1 MTFKPTY
8 SITTD
13 IINSIS
19 SIEVVRQHIV
29 NLPVTAKVI
38 ASLRETARLTSTHH
52 STAIEGNNL
61 TAAEVREVI
70 QEGAHFPHREK
81 DEREVQNYYK
91 ALDYVEKISQD
102 KSPLEEKNLK
112 MLHGIAFEGKDT
124 PTPYRDGQNVIRKGK
139 LVVYIPPKAS
149 DVPSLMKDSVRW
161 IVNSIN
167 EGLPVPI
174 VAGIAHYQFAT
185 IHPYY
190 DGNGRTA
197 RLLVTLILQKY
208 GYGLKGIYSL
218 EEYYAQNL
226 EAYYAA
232 LTVGSDEDYYDGQ
245 REKADL
251 TKFLEYFI
259 KGMAEAFLKVR
270 EQAQASQKRGETDQS
285 VLLRD
290 LSYQQKSA
298 LKLFFSSKE
307 ITTKEIA
314 KLFKISDRQARYICQ
329 KWVEEKF
336 IRVSNAAAKTR
347 TYRLCDPYEN
357 LIVEQMT

>member
-1 MTFKPTY
+1 MSFKPTY
-8 SITTD
+8 SITPV

-38 ASLRETARLTSTHH
+38 ASLRETARLSSTHH

-61 TAAEVREVI
+61 TAAEVREVL

-81 DEREVQNYYK
+81 DEWEVQNYYK
-91 ALDYVEKISQD
+91 ALDYVEKIAKD
-102 KSPLEEKNLK
+102 RMDLEEKNLK

-124 PTPYRDGQNVIRKGK
+124 PTSYREGQNVIRKGK
-139 LVVYIPPKAS
+139 LVVYIPPKAE
-149 DVPSLMKDSVRW
+149 DVPSLMKDLVWW
-161 IVNSIN
+161 ILNSIS

-190 DGNGRTA
+190 DGNGRTV
-197 RLLVTLILQKY
+197 RLLATLILQKY

-226 EAYYAA
+226 EKYYAA
-232 LTVGSDEDYYDGQ
+232 LTVGDDEDYYDGQ

-251 TKFLEYFI
+251 THFLEYFI
-259 KGMAEAFLKVR
+259 NGMAEAFLKVK
-270 EQAQASQKRGETDQS
+270 EQAQASQMRGELDQS
-285 VLLRD
+285 SLLRD
-290 LSYQQKSA
+290 LSSQQKLV

-307 ITTKEIA
+307 ITAKEIA
-314 KLFKISDRQARYICQ
+314 KFFNVSDRQARHICR
-329 KWVEEKF
+329 KWVQEEF
-336 IRVSNAAAKTR
+336 IRVSKPAAKTR
-347 TYRLCDPYEN
+347 TYKLCDRYEN
-357 LIVEQMT
+357 LIVERMA